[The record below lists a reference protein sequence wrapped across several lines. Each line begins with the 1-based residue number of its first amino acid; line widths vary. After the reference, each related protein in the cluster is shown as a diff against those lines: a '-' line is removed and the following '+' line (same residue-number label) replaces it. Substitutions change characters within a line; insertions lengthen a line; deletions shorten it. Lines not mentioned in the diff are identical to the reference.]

1 MWLCAGTVEAVSFTN
16 LNLNSTLN
24 KNIDLVH
31 KKHIMK
37 TAGFKLRFT
46 FHIQCQIP

>member
-1 MWLCAGTVEAVSFTN
+1 
-16 LNLNSTLN
+16 
-24 KNIDLVH
+24 
-31 KKHIMK
+31 MK